1 MTQLQK
7 YIWLIDTIR
16 SHGKISHRDLSDEW
30 ERDKNLS
37 DYRPLHRGTFNRWRD
52 AIADRFGII
61 IECQKTGGYL
71 YYIANPEDIEEN
83 KLKQWMLDTFAV
95 GNIINDNLALKERII
110 IDEIP
115 SGHSHFQSIVEAMKY
130 NRMIEI
136 SYRSFKHNESH
147 NAKIEPYCVKLFE
160 NRWYVLAKKDEALKI
175 YGLDRIEKVTILDE
189 IFRFPKE
196 FSAAKYFETAYGIV
210 FENNE
215 QPLRIVVRAYDQH
228 KNYIESLP
236 MHHTQ
241 KLIKDYGE
249 YADFELYLVPTYD
262 FIMRLLHDGAW
273 IEVLSPMSLRQAMKG
288 WISDMYDYYEND

>member
-1 MTQLQK
+1 
-7 YIWLIDTIR
+7 
-16 SHGKISHRDLSDEW
+16 
-30 ERDKNLS
+30 
-37 DYRPLHRGTFNRWRD
+37 
-52 AIADRFGII
+52 
-61 IECQKTGGYL
+61 
-71 YYIANPEDIEEN
+71 
-83 KLKQWMLDTFAV
+83 MLDTFAV

-115 SGHSHFQSIVEAMKY
+115 SGRSHFQSIVEAMKY

-147 NAKIEPYCVKLFE
+147 NAEIEPYCVKLFE

-175 YGLDRIEKVTILDE
+175 YGLDRIERVTILDKL
-189 IFRFPKE
+189 FRVPKD

-210 FENNE
+210 FENNK
-215 QPLRIVVRAYDQH
+215 QPVRIVVRAYDQH

-236 MHHTQ
+236 MHHTH

-249 YADFELYLVPTYD
+249 YADFELYLAPTYD

-273 IEVLSPMSLRQAMKG
+273 IEVLSPMSIRQAMKG